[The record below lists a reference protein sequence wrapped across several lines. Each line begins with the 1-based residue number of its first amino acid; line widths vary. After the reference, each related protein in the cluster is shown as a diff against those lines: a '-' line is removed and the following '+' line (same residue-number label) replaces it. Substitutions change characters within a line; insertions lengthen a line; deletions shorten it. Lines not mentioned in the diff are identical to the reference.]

1 MSDRDTATR
10 LVRDEIARWNAE
22 DPLPDDDEVV
32 LREEHTEEHPFG
44 WVFFFNSRR
53 YVETRDLS
61 YALGGNGPL
70 IVDRRDG
77 SIHQM
82 SPAYA
87 LEDSIRAYAQGRG
100 PEVGVC
106 RISGPE
112 P

>member
-1 MSDRDTATR
+1 MIDRDTATG
-10 LVRDEIARWNAE
+10 LVRAEIARWNAE

-32 LREEHTEEHPFG
+32 LQEEHTEEHSFG

-61 YALGGNGPL
+61 YALAGNGPL

-77 SIHQM
+77 SIYQI
-82 SPAYA
+82 STAYA
-87 LEDSIRAYAQGRG
+87 REDSIRAYAQGGEAGLQRLYLD
-100 PEVGVC
+100 
-106 RISGPE
+106 GPE